1 MVFTVAHQRHD
12 AAWVNTD
19 FDLENGRV
27 QYVYVIPDA
36 LVAVITLRL
45 TPQGGE
51 THVEVE
57 YDRTGLV
64 SDANAQVQERA
75 LQDHV
80 AGPQWEKQI
89 DDCLKARAKH

>member
-1 MVFTVAHQRHD
+1 MVFTVAHQHHD
-12 AAWVNTD
+12 AVWVNTD

-57 YDRTGLV
+57 YDRTALV
-64 SDANAQVQERA
+64 SDANAQVEEMAR
-75 LQDHV
+75 QDHV
-80 AGPQWEKQI
+80 AGPEWEKQI